1 MAEGEYR
8 DFEKKVFFVKSNN
21 DHAVRQSFES
31 WLQPCVQN
39 RLVIVIQWN
48 RIDPSRSYTGQ
59 ILYRKDAPYT
69 TQLRLIMNFY
79 HMATISVRSSIELH
93 DRYSISRKT
102 NFFQNPCTPPQA
114 YRMSKF
120 FFHFS
125 REISLPI
132 YLG

>member
-8 DFEKKVFFVKSNN
+8 DFEKIFFFVKLNN
-21 DHAVRQSFES
+21 DHAVRQSFER
-31 WLQPCVQN
+31 WLQQCVQS
-39 RLVIVIQWN
+39 RLVVVIQWN

-59 ILYRKDAPYT
+59 TLYRKDTPYT
-69 TQLRLIMNFY
+69 TQLQLIMNFY
-79 HMATISVRSSIELH
+79 HMAVISVRSSIELH
-93 DRYSISRKT
+93 DRYSISRKKK
-102 NFFQNPCTPPQA
+102 FFQNPCTPPQP

-125 REISLPI
+125 RELSLPI